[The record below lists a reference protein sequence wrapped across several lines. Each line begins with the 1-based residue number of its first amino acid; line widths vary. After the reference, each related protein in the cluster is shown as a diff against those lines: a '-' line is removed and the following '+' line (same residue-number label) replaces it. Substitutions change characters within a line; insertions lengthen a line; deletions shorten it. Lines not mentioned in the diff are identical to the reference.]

1 MYQFSIVN
9 SYLCSQCL
17 PCNSTL
23 ESSCMATAYIG
34 IRSLIQLPT
43 QIKKR
48 ESLRQRKCHQELEEL
63 RAQRGRLAVRR
74 HHLADRVVALPLRA
88 PLQAW
93 PCASLSLSAH
103 LNLNVLRSS
112 YNLMY
117 L

>member
-1 MYQFSIVN
+1 
-9 SYLCSQCL
+9 
-17 PCNSTL
+17 
-23 ESSCMATAYIG
+23 MATAYIG

-63 RAQRGRLAVRR
+63 RAQRGRLAVRSC

-93 PCASLSLSAH
+93 PRAGLSLGAH

-112 YNLMY
+112 YNRMY
-117 L
+117 LCVRLD